1 MKVQQI
7 RLSRQRSAFSDFFFP
22 SEFAMNKFQDG
33 GTPVLRCLQWV
44 LTGRVSG
51 EKRSWKPSVC
61 PSVFGRYQVFIRS
74 SVFIKETASRT

>member
-7 RLSRQRSAFSDFFFP
+7 GLSRRRSAFSDFFFP

-44 LTGRVSG
+44 LTG
-51 EKRSWKPSVC
+51 
-61 PSVFGRYQVFIRS
+61 
-74 SVFIKETASRT
+74 T